1 MNLLIVKRPTQSLLM
16 DRLLMGVLMGVLMV
30 GLSGCEK
37 SEGVA
42 ESNQSI
48 ADVTQEV
55 FDMQLTHEVEQAIAQ
70 EASLSEIDVLVLA
83 SAGVIRLT
91 GTVENREEHDRLLS
105 VARTVKGV
113 ERINDQIR
121 VKW

>member
-1 MNLLIVKRPTQSLLM
+1 MNLLTVKRPTPSLLIASL
-16 DRLLMGVLMGVLMV
+16 LLML

-83 SAGVIRLT
+83 NAGVIRLT

-105 VARTVKGV
+105 VTRKVKGV

>member
-16 DRLLMGVLMGVLMV
+16 DRLLLGVLLGVLMV

-42 ESNQSI
+42 ESDQSI
-48 ADVTQEV
+48 AEVTQEV

-105 VARTVKGV
+105 VTRTVKGV